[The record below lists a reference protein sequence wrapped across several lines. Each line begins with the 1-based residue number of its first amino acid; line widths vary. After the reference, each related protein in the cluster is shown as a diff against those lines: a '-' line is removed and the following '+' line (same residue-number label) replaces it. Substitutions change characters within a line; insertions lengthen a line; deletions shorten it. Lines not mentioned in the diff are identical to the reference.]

1 VLDPRVR
8 YTTRR
13 PAAARRP
20 RDDRRGGRAGLLIV
34 TSVAGRWQPIPY
46 GAQRLDEMFGGPGL
60 RHWLGTDHLGR
71 DILTRVAYGG
81 GISFLVSGAA
91 VLVQSVI
98 GVAVGLT
105 AGYFGGRTDATLMRL
120 TDVILAFPPLLLLL
134 LVTGL
139 FGPTL
144 LNIVPALACFRVGG
158 HGPADPGGGAHA
170 PDPRL
175 RGRRPR
181 ARRDGRVIIR
191 RHLLANIATVALVR
205 ASLDIGPVILSEST
219 LSFLGIGIQPPTPS
233 WGAMIAEGFAHLRAH
248 PALTVIPSVALSLAV
263 LSMTFVGDG
272 LTEALD
278 PRQRRR

>member
-1 VLDPRVR
+1 V
-8 YTTRR
+8 
-13 PAAARRP
+13 AAL
-20 RDDRRGGRAGLLIV
+20 GILIV
-34 TSVAGRWQPIPY
+34 ASVLVPLVSPYSY
-46 GAQRLDEMFGGPGL
+46 GAQRLDEMFAGPGV

-71 DILTRVAYGG
+71 DMLTRVAYGG
-81 GISFLVSGAA
+81 GISFVVSGAA

-139 FGPTL
+139 LGPTL
-144 LNIVPALACFRVGG
+144 LNIVLALALSGWAGMARQIRAEALTLRTRDFVV
-158 HGPADPGGGAHA
+158 AAHA
-170 PDPRL
+170 L
-175 RGRRPR
+175 G
-181 ARRDGRVIIR
+181 ATDGVVVR

-272 LTEALD
+272 VTEAFD

>member
-1 VLDPRVR
+1 V
-8 YTTRR
+8 TRPSR
-13 PAAARRP
+13 RLRIDRATIGAAMVV
-20 RDDRRGGRAGLLIV
+20 GLLIV
-34 TSVAGRWQPIPY
+34 ASVVVPLLSPYSY
-46 GAQRLDEMFGGPGL
+46 GAQRLDEMFGGPGF

-91 VLVQSVI
+91 VLLQSVLGI
-98 GVAVGLT
+98 AVGLI
-105 AGYFGGRTDATLMRL
+105 AGYFGGRTDATLMRV
-120 TDVILAFPPLLLLL
+120 TDVLLAFPPLLLLL

-144 LNIVPALACFRVGG
+144 LNIVLALALSGWASMARQIRAEALTLRTRDFV
-158 HGPADPGGGAHA
+158 AAAQALGAT
-170 PDPRL
+170 
-175 RGRRPR
+175 
-181 ARRDGRVIIR
+181 DGVIVR

>member
-1 VLDPRVR
+1 
-8 YTTRR
+8 
-13 PAAARRP
+13 
-20 RDDRRGGRAGLLIV
+20 
-34 TSVAGRWQPIPY
+34 
-46 GAQRLDEMFGGPGL
+46 MFGLAADSSISLGAVDGL
-60 RHWLGTDHLGR
+60 EPRHSGSFAPPLEAPLLAPIKAETSLRPQPASAAHWLGTDHLGR

-91 VLVQSVI
+91 VLVQSVLGI
-98 GVAVGLT
+98 AVGLT

-144 LNIVPALACFRVGG
+144 LNIVLALALSGWAGMARQIRAEALTLRTRDFVVAAR
-158 HGPADPGGGAHA
+158 ALGAT
-170 PDPRL
+170 
-175 RGRRPR
+175 
-181 ARRDGRVIIR
+181 DGVIVR
-191 RHLLANIATVALVR
+191 RHLLANIVTVALVR

-278 PRQRRR
+278 PRRRRR

>member
-1 VLDPRVR
+1 VTGPSRRLRVDR
-8 YTTRR
+8 ATIG
-13 PAAARRP
+13 AAMAV
-20 RDDRRGGRAGLLIV
+20 GLLIV
-34 TSVAGRWQPIPY
+34 ASVVVPLLSPYSY
-46 GAQRLDEMFGGPGL
+46 GAQRLDEMFGGPGF

-81 GISFLVSGAA
+81 GISFLVSGVA
-91 VLVQSVI
+91 VLIQSVLGI
-98 GVAVGLT
+98 AVGLI
-105 AGYFGGRTDATLMRL
+105 AGYFGGRTDATLMRV
-120 TDVILAFPPLLLLL
+120 TDVLLAFPPLLLLL

-144 LNIVPALACFRVGG
+144 LNIVLALALSGWASMARQIRAEALTLRTRDFV
-158 HGPADPGGGAHA
+158 AAAQALGAT
-170 PDPRL
+170 
-175 RGRRPR
+175 
-181 ARRDGRVIIR
+181 DGVIVR

-278 PRQRRR
+278 PRRRRR

>member
-1 VLDPRVR
+1 VTGASRRLRVDR
-8 YTTRR
+8 ATIG
-13 PAAARRP
+13 AAATL
-20 RDDRRGGRAGLLIV
+20 GLLIV
-34 TSVAGRWQPIPY
+34 TSVVVPLASPYSY

-144 LNIVPALACFRVGG
+144 LNIVLALALSGWAGMARQIRAEALTLRTRDFVVAAR
-158 HGPADPGGGAHA
+158 ALGAT
-170 PDPRL
+170 
-175 RGRRPR
+175 
-181 ARRDGRVIIR
+181 DGVIIR

>member
-1 VLDPRVR
+1 VTRPSRRRRVDR
-8 YTTRR
+8 ATIG
-13 PAAARRP
+13 AATAV
-20 RDDRRGGRAGLLIV
+20 GLLIV
-34 TSVAGRWQPIPY
+34 ASVVVPLLSPYSY
-46 GAQRLDEMFGGPGL
+46 GAQRLDEMFGGPGF

-91 VLVQSVI
+91 VLIQSI
-98 GVAVGLT
+98 LGIAVGLT
-105 AGYFGGRTDATLMRL
+105 AGYFGGRTDATLMRV

-144 LNIVPALACFRVGG
+144 LNIVLALALSGWASMARQIRAEALTLRTRDFVT
-158 HGPADPGGGAHA
+158 AAQALGAT
-170 PDPRL
+170 
-175 RGRRPR
+175 
-181 ARRDGRVIIR
+181 DGVIVR

-205 ASLDIGPVILSEST
+205 ASLDVGPVILSEST

-272 LTEALD
+272 LTAALD

>member
-1 VLDPRVR
+1 MTRPSRRLRVDR
-8 YTTRR
+8 ATIG
-13 PAAARRP
+13 AAGAL
-20 RDDRRGGRAGLLIV
+20 GLLIV
-34 TSVAGRWQPIPY
+34 TSVVVPLASPYSY

-144 LNIVPALACFRVGG
+144 LNIVLALALSGWAGMARQIRAEALTLRTRDFVVAAR
-158 HGPADPGGGAHA
+158 ALGAT
-170 PDPRL
+170 D
-175 RGRRPR
+175 
-181 ARRDGRVIIR
+181 RVIIR

-233 WGAMIAEGFAHLRAH
+233 WGAMIAEGFAHLRSH

-278 PRQRRR
+278 PRHRRR

>member
-1 VLDPRVR
+1 VTRSSRRLRVDR
-8 YTTRR
+8 TTIG
-13 PAAARRP
+13 AAMAV
-20 RDDRRGGRAGLLIV
+20 GLLIV
-34 TSVAGRWQPIPY
+34 ASVVVPLLSPYSY
-46 GAQRLDEMFGGPGL
+46 GAQRLDEMFGGPGF

-81 GISFLVSGAA
+81 GISFLVSGTA
-91 VLVQSVI
+91 VLIQSVLGI
-98 GVAVGLT
+98 AVGLI
-105 AGYFGGRTDATLMRL
+105 AGYFGGRTDATLMRV
-120 TDVILAFPPLLLLL
+120 TDVLLAFPPLLLLL

-144 LNIVPALACFRVGG
+144 LNIVLALALSGWASMARQIRAEALTLRTRDFVV
-158 HGPADPGGGAHA
+158 AAQALGAT
-170 PDPRL
+170 
-175 RGRRPR
+175 
-181 ARRDGRVIIR
+181 DGVIVR

>member
-1 VLDPRVR
+1 MTRSSRRLRVDR
-8 YTTRR
+8 TTIG
-13 PAAARRP
+13 AAMAV
-20 RDDRRGGRAGLLIV
+20 GLLIV
-34 TSVAGRWQPIPY
+34 ASVVVPLLSPYSY
-46 GAQRLDEMFGGPGL
+46 GAQRLDEMFGGPGF

-91 VLVQSVI
+91 VLIQSVLGI
-98 GVAVGLT
+98 AVGLI
-105 AGYFGGRTDATLMRL
+105 AGYFGGRTDATLMRV
-120 TDVILAFPPLLLLL
+120 TDVLLAFPPLLLLL

-144 LNIVPALACFRVGG
+144 LNIVLALALSGWASMARQIRAEALTLRTRDFV
-158 HGPADPGGGAHA
+158 AAAQALGAT
-170 PDPRL
+170 
-175 RGRRPR
+175 
-181 ARRDGRVIIR
+181 DGVIVR

-278 PRQRRR
+278 PRRRRR

>member
-1 VLDPRVR
+1 VTRPSRRLRVDR
-8 YTTRR
+8 ATIG
-13 PAAARRP
+13 AAMVV
-20 RDDRRGGRAGLLIV
+20 GLLIV
-34 TSVAGRWQPIPY
+34 ASVVVPLLSPYSY
-46 GAQRLDEMFGGPGL
+46 GAQRLDEMFGGPGF

-91 VLVQSVI
+91 VLIQSVLGI
-98 GVAVGLT
+98 AVGLI
-105 AGYFGGRTDATLMRL
+105 AGYFGGRTDATLMRV
-120 TDVILAFPPLLLLL
+120 TDVLLAFPPLLLLL

-144 LNIVPALACFRVGG
+144 LNIVLALALSGWASMARQIRAEALTLRTRDFV
-158 HGPADPGGGAHA
+158 AAAQALGAT
-170 PDPRL
+170 
-175 RGRRPR
+175 
-181 ARRDGRVIIR
+181 DGVIVR

>member
-1 VLDPRVR
+1 V
-8 YTTRR
+8 TRPSR
-13 PAAARRP
+13 RLRIDRATIGAAMVV
-20 RDDRRGGRAGLLIV
+20 GLLIV
-34 TSVAGRWQPIPY
+34 ASVVVPLLSPYSY
-46 GAQRLDEMFGGPGL
+46 GAQRLDEMFGGPGF

-91 VLVQSVI
+91 VLLQSVLGI
-98 GVAVGLT
+98 AVGLI
-105 AGYFGGRTDATLMRL
+105 AGYFGGRTDATLMRV
-120 TDVILAFPPLLLLL
+120 TDVLLAFPPLLLLL

-144 LNIVPALACFRVGG
+144 LNIVLALALSGWASMARQIRAEALTLRTRDFV
-158 HGPADPGGGAHA
+158 AAAQALGAT
-170 PDPRL
+170 
-175 RGRRPR
+175 
-181 ARRDGRVIIR
+181 DGVIVR

-278 PRQRRR
+278 PRRRRR

>member
-1 VLDPRVR
+1 MTRPSRRLRVDR
-8 YTTRR
+8 ATIG
-13 PAAARRP
+13 AAMVV
-20 RDDRRGGRAGLLIV
+20 GLLIV
-34 TSVAGRWQPIPY
+34 ASVVVPLLSPYSY
-46 GAQRLDEMFGGPGL
+46 GAQRLDEMFGGPGF

-91 VLVQSVI
+91 VLIQSVLGI
-98 GVAVGLT
+98 AVGLI
-105 AGYFGGRTDATLMRL
+105 AGYFGGRTDATLMRV
-120 TDVILAFPPLLLLL
+120 TDVLLAFPPLLLLL

-144 LNIVPALACFRVGG
+144 LNIVLALALSGWASMARQIRAEALTLRTRDFV
-158 HGPADPGGGAHA
+158 AAAQALGAT
-170 PDPRL
+170 
-175 RGRRPR
+175 
-181 ARRDGRVIIR
+181 DGVIVR

>member
-1 VLDPRVR
+1 VTGASRRLRVDR
-8 YTTRR
+8 ATIG
-13 PAAARRP
+13 AAAML
-20 RDDRRGGRAGLLIV
+20 GLLIV
-34 TSVAGRWQPIPY
+34 ASALVPLVSPYSY

-81 GISFLVSGAA
+81 GISFVVSGAA
-91 VLVQSVI
+91 VLVQSVL

-144 LNIVPALACFRVGG
+144 LNIVLALALSGWAGMARQIRAEALTLRTRDFVV
-158 HGPADPGGGAHA
+158 AAQALGAT
-170 PDPRL
+170 
-175 RGRRPR
+175 
-181 ARRDGRVIIR
+181 DGVIVR
-191 RHLLANIATVALVR
+191 RHLLANIATIALVR

-233 WGAMIAEGFAHLRAH
+233 WGAMIAEGFQHLRAH

-278 PRQRRR
+278 PRRRR

>member
-1 VLDPRVR
+1 MTRPSRRLRVDR
-8 YTTRR
+8 ATIG
-13 PAAARRP
+13 AAGAL
-20 RDDRRGGRAGLLIV
+20 GLLIA
-34 TSVAGRWQPIPY
+34 TSVVVPLASPYSY

-91 VLVQSVI
+91 VLVQSVLGI
-98 GVAVGLT
+98 AVGLT

-144 LNIVPALACFRVGG
+144 LNIVLALALSGWAGMARQIRAEALTLRTRDFVVAAR
-158 HGPADPGGGAHA
+158 ALGAT
-170 PDPRL
+170 
-175 RGRRPR
+175 
-181 ARRDGRVIIR
+181 DGVIVR
-191 RHLLANIATVALVR
+191 RHLLANIVTVALVR

-219 LSFLGIGIQPPTPS
+219 LSFLGIGIQPPMPS

>member
-1 VLDPRVR
+1 VTGPSRRLRVDR
-8 YTTRR
+8 ATIG
-13 PAAARRP
+13 AAA
-20 RDDRRGGRAGLLIV
+20 ALGLLIV
-34 TSVAGRWQPIPY
+34 TSVVVPLASPYSY

-91 VLVQSVI
+91 VLVQSVLGI
-98 GVAVGLT
+98 AVGLT

-144 LNIVPALACFRVGG
+144 LNIVLALALSGWAGMARQIR
-158 HGPADPGGGAHA
+158 AEALT
-170 PDPRL
+170 L
-175 RGRRPR
+175 RTRDFVVAAR
-181 ARRDGRVIIR
+181 ALGSTDGVIIR

-219 LSFLGIGIQPPTPS
+219 LSFLGIGIQPPMPS

-272 LTEALD
+272 LTEVLD

>member
-1 VLDPRVR
+1 MTGLSRRLRVDR
-8 YTTRR
+8 ATIG
-13 PAAARRP
+13 AAATL
-20 RDDRRGGRAGLLIV
+20 GLLV
-34 TSVAGRWQPIPY
+34 LTSVVVPLASPYSY

-71 DILTRVAYGG
+71 DILSRVAYGG

-144 LNIVPALACFRVGG
+144 LNIVLALALSGWAGMARQIRAEALTLRTRDFVVAAR
-158 HGPADPGGGAHA
+158 ALGAT
-170 PDPRL
+170 
-175 RGRRPR
+175 
-181 ARRDGRVIIR
+181 DGVIIR

>member
-1 VLDPRVR
+1 VTRPRGGPRVDR
-8 YTTRR
+8 VTV
-13 PAAARRP
+13 AAA
-20 RDDRRGGRAGLLIV
+20 AVFGLLV
-34 TSVAGRWQPIPY
+34 VASVAVPLVSPY
-46 GAQRLDEMFGGPGL
+46 AYGTQRLDEMFGAPGPG
-60 RHWLGTDHLGR
+60 HWLGTDHLGR

-81 GISFLVSGAA
+81 AISFAVSGAA
-91 VLVQSVI
+91 VLVQTAL

-105 AGYFGGRTDATLMRL
+105 AGYFGGRTDAALMRL

-144 LNIVPALACFRVGG
+144 LNIVLALALSGWAGMARQIRAEALTLRTRDFV
-158 HGPADPGGGAHA
+158 AAAHA
-170 PDPRL
+170 L
-175 RGRRPR
+175 G
-181 ARRDGRVIIR
+181 ATDGAIVR
-191 RHLLANIATVALVR
+191 RHLLANIATVAMVR

-233 WGAMIAEGFAHLRAH
+233 WGAMIADGFAHLRAH
-248 PALTVIPSVALSLAV
+248 PALTIIPSAALSLAV
-263 LSMTFVGDG
+263 LSLTFVGDG

>member
-1 VLDPRVR
+1 VTRPSRRLRVDR
-8 YTTRR
+8 ATIG
-13 PAAARRP
+13 AAMVV
-20 RDDRRGGRAGLLIV
+20 GLLIV
-34 TSVAGRWQPIPY
+34 ASVVVPLLSPYSY
-46 GAQRLDEMFGGPGL
+46 GAQRLDEMFGGPGF

-91 VLVQSVI
+91 VLIQSVLGI
-98 GVAVGLT
+98 AVGLI
-105 AGYFGGRTDATLMRL
+105 AGYFGGRTDATLMRV
-120 TDVILAFPPLLLLL
+120 TDVLLAFPPLLLLL

-144 LNIVPALACFRVGG
+144 LNIVLALALSGWASMARQIRAEALTLRTRDFV
-158 HGPADPGGGAHA
+158 AAAQALGAT
-170 PDPRL
+170 
-175 RGRRPR
+175 
-181 ARRDGRVIIR
+181 DGVIVR

-278 PRQRRR
+278 PRRRRR

>member
-1 VLDPRVR
+1 MTGPSRRLRVDR
-8 YTTRR
+8 ATIG
-13 PAAARRP
+13 AAA
-20 RDDRRGGRAGLLIV
+20 ALGLLIV
-34 TSVAGRWQPIPY
+34 TSVVVPLASPYSY

-81 GISFLVSGAA
+81 AISFLVSGAA
-91 VLVQSVI
+91 VLVQSVLGI
-98 GVAVGLT
+98 AVGLT

-144 LNIVPALACFRVGG
+144 LNIVLALALSGWAGMARQIRAEALTLRTRDFVVAAR
-158 HGPADPGGGAHA
+158 ALGAT
-170 PDPRL
+170 
-175 RGRRPR
+175 
-181 ARRDGRVIIR
+181 DGVIVR

-219 LSFLGIGIQPPTPS
+219 LSFLGIGIQPPMPS

>member
-1 VLDPRVR
+1 MTRSSRRLRVDR
-8 YTTRR
+8 TTIG
-13 PAAARRP
+13 AAMAV
-20 RDDRRGGRAGLLIV
+20 GLLIV
-34 TSVAGRWQPIPY
+34 ASVVVPLLSPYSY
-46 GAQRLDEMFGGPGL
+46 GAQRLDEMFGGPGF

-81 GISFLVSGAA
+81 GISFLVSGTA
-91 VLVQSVI
+91 VLIQSVLGI
-98 GVAVGLT
+98 AVGLI
-105 AGYFGGRTDATLMRL
+105 AGYFGGRTDATLMRV
-120 TDVILAFPPLLLLL
+120 TDVLLAFPPLLLLL

-144 LNIVPALACFRVGG
+144 LNIVLALALSGWASMARQIRAEALTLRTRDFV
-158 HGPADPGGGAHA
+158 AAAQALGAT
-170 PDPRL
+170 
-175 RGRRPR
+175 
-181 ARRDGRVIIR
+181 DGVIVR
-191 RHLLANIATVALVR
+191 RHFLANIATVALVR

>member
-1 VLDPRVR
+1 MTGASRRLRVDR
-8 YTTRR
+8 ATIG
-13 PAAARRP
+13 AAGAL
-20 RDDRRGGRAGLLIV
+20 GLLIV
-34 TSVAGRWQPIPY
+34 TSVVVPLASPYSY
-46 GAQRLDEMFGGPGL
+46 GAQRLDEMFGGPSL

-144 LNIVPALACFRVGG
+144 LNIVLALALSGWAGMARQIRAEALTLRTRDFVVAAR
-158 HGPADPGGGAHA
+158 ALGAT
-170 PDPRL
+170 
-175 RGRRPR
+175 
-181 ARRDGRVIIR
+181 DGVIIR

-219 LSFLGIGIQPPTPS
+219 LSFLGIGIQPPMPS

>member
-1 VLDPRVR
+1 VTGPSRRLRVDR
-8 YTTRR
+8 ATIGG
-13 PAAARRP
+13 AAAL
-20 RDDRRGGRAGLLIV
+20 GLLIV
-34 TSVAGRWQPIPY
+34 TSVVVPLASPYSY

-91 VLVQSVI
+91 VLVQSVL

-105 AGYFGGRTDATLMRL
+105 AGYFGGRIDATLMRL

-144 LNIVPALACFRVGG
+144 LNIVLALAVSGWAGMARQIRAEALTLRTRDFVVAAR
-158 HGPADPGGGAHA
+158 ALGAT
-170 PDPRL
+170 
-175 RGRRPR
+175 
-181 ARRDGRVIIR
+181 DGVIVR
-191 RHLLANIATVALVR
+191 RHLLANIATVAMVR

-272 LTEALD
+272 LTQALD
-278 PRQRRR
+278 PRQRRG

>member
-1 VLDPRVR
+1 MTGASRRLRVDR
-8 YTTRR
+8 ATIG
-13 PAAARRP
+13 AAAML
-20 RDDRRGGRAGLLIV
+20 GLLIV
-34 TSVAGRWQPIPY
+34 ASVLVPLVSPYSY

-81 GISFLVSGAA
+81 GISFVVSGAA
-91 VLVQSVI
+91 VLVQSVL
-98 GVAVGLT
+98 GVSVGLT

-144 LNIVPALACFRVGG
+144 LNIVLALALSGWAGMARQIRAEALTLRTRDFVV
-158 HGPADPGGGAHA
+158 AAQALGAT
-170 PDPRL
+170 
-175 RGRRPR
+175 
-181 ARRDGRVIIR
+181 DGVIVR
-191 RHLLANIATVALVR
+191 RHLLANIATIALVR

-233 WGAMIAEGFAHLRAH
+233 WGAMIAEGFQHLRAH

-278 PRQRRR
+278 PRRRR

>member
-1 VLDPRVR
+1 VTGPSRRLRVDR
-8 YTTRR
+8 ATIG
-13 PAAARRP
+13 AAA
-20 RDDRRGGRAGLLIV
+20 ALGLLIV
-34 TSVAGRWQPIPY
+34 TSVVVPLASPYSY

-91 VLVQSVI
+91 VLVQSVLGI
-98 GVAVGLT
+98 AVGLS

-144 LNIVPALACFRVGG
+144 LNIVLALALSGWAGMARQIRAEALTLRTRDFVVAAR
-158 HGPADPGGGAHA
+158 ALGAT
-170 PDPRL
+170 
-175 RGRRPR
+175 
-181 ARRDGRVIIR
+181 DGVIVR

-219 LSFLGIGIQPPTPS
+219 LSFLGIGIQPPMPS

-263 LSMTFVGDG
+263 LSMTFGGDG

-278 PRQRRR
+278 PRRRRR

>member
-1 VLDPRVR
+1 VTRPSRRLRVDR
-8 YTTRR
+8 ATIG
-13 PAAARRP
+13 AAATL
-20 RDDRRGGRAGLLIV
+20 GLLIV
-34 TSVAGRWQPIPY
+34 TSVVVPLASPYSY

-144 LNIVPALACFRVGG
+144 LNIVLALALSGWAGMARQIRAEALTLRTRDFVVAAR
-158 HGPADPGGGAHA
+158 ALGAT
-170 PDPRL
+170 
-175 RGRRPR
+175 
-181 ARRDGRVIIR
+181 DGVIIR

>member
-1 VLDPRVR
+1 V
-8 YTTRR
+8 TRPSR
-13 PAAARRP
+13 RLRIDRATIGAAMVV
-20 RDDRRGGRAGLLIV
+20 GLLIV
-34 TSVAGRWQPIPY
+34 ASVVVPLLSPYSY
-46 GAQRLDEMFGGPGL
+46 GAQRLDEMFGGPGF

-91 VLVQSVI
+91 VLIQSVLGI
-98 GVAVGLT
+98 AVGLI
-105 AGYFGGRTDATLMRL
+105 AGYFGGRTDATLMRV
-120 TDVILAFPPLLLLL
+120 TDVLLAFPPLLLLL

-144 LNIVPALACFRVGG
+144 LNIVLALALSGWASMARQIRAEALTIRTRDFV
-158 HGPADPGGGAHA
+158 AAAQALGAT
-170 PDPRL
+170 
-175 RGRRPR
+175 
-181 ARRDGRVIIR
+181 DGVIVR

-278 PRQRRR
+278 PRRRRR

>member
-1 VLDPRVR
+1 VTRPSRRLRVDR
-8 YTTRR
+8 ATIG
-13 PAAARRP
+13 AAMVV
-20 RDDRRGGRAGLLIV
+20 GLLIV
-34 TSVAGRWQPIPY
+34 ASVVVPLLSPYSY
-46 GAQRLDEMFGGPGL
+46 GAQRLDEMFGGPGF

-91 VLVQSVI
+91 VLLQSVLGI
-98 GVAVGLT
+98 AVGLI
-105 AGYFGGRTDATLMRL
+105 AGYFGGRTDATLMRA
-120 TDVILAFPPLLLLL
+120 TDVLLAFPPLLLLL

-144 LNIVPALACFRVGG
+144 LNIVLALALSGWASMARQIRAEALTLRTRDFV
-158 HGPADPGGGAHA
+158 AAAQALGAT
-170 PDPRL
+170 
-175 RGRRPR
+175 
-181 ARRDGRVIIR
+181 DGVIVR

>member
-1 VLDPRVR
+1 MTSASRWLRV
-8 YTTRR
+8 
-13 PAAARRP
+13 
-20 RDDRRGGRAGLLIV
+20 DRATIGSATALGLLIV
-34 TSVAGRWQPIPY
+34 ASVMVPLASPYSY

-91 VLVQSVI
+91 VLIQSVVGI
-98 GVAVGLT
+98 AVGLT

-144 LNIVPALACFRVGG
+144 LNIVLALALSGWAGMARQIRAEALTLRTRDFVVAAR
-158 HGPADPGGGAHA
+158 ALGAT
-170 PDPRL
+170 
-175 RGRRPR
+175 
-181 ARRDGRVIIR
+181 DGVIVR

-205 ASLDIGPVILSEST
+205 ASLDVGPVILSEST

-233 WGAMIAEGFAHLRAH
+233 WGAMIAEGFAHLRVH
-248 PALTVIPSVALSLAV
+248 PALTVIPSLALSLAV

>member
-1 VLDPRVR
+1 VTRPSRRLPVDR
-8 YTTRR
+8 TTIG
-13 PAAARRP
+13 AAIAV
-20 RDDRRGGRAGLLIV
+20 GLLIV
-34 TSVAGRWQPIPY
+34 ASVVVPLLSPYSY
-46 GAQRLDEMFGGPGL
+46 GAQRLDEMFGGPGF

-91 VLVQSVI
+91 VLIQSVLGI
-98 GVAVGLT
+98 AVGLT
-105 AGYFGGRTDATLMRL
+105 AGYFGGRTDATLMRV
-120 TDVILAFPPLLLLL
+120 TDVLLAFPPLLLLL

-144 LNIVPALACFRVGG
+144 LNIVLALALSGWASMARQIRAEALTLRTRDFV
-158 HGPADPGGGAHA
+158 AAAQALGAT
-170 PDPRL
+170 
-175 RGRRPR
+175 
-181 ARRDGRVIIR
+181 DGVIVR